1 MPEKVIV
8 NYVDH
13 ISIAVKDIKKA
24 EKDYQNVFGWEVA
37 GRYIDRD
44 EKISVSYFRVGQTCV
59 ELMEDL
65 DGTGEVAKFIA
76 KRGEG
81 VMLIS
86 YNVDDAGEALRLL
99 KANGVKLIDQE
110 PRLWKERGGRYAF
123 IHPDAVHGVLT
134 EVADGRY

>member
-1 MPEKVIV
+1 MAEKVQT
-8 NYVDH
+8 NYIDH
-13 ISIAVKDIKKA
+13 ISIAVKDLEKA
-24 EKDYQNVFGWEVA
+24 EEDYQNVFGWEIA
-37 GRYIDRD
+37 GHYVFQD
-44 EKISVSYFRVGQTCV
+44 EKISVSYFKVGPTCV

-99 KANGVKLIDQE
+99 KANRAQLIDQE
-110 PRLWKERGGRYAF
+110 PRLSKDSPRKYAF
-123 IHPDAVHGVLT
+123 IHPHALHGILG
-134 EVADGRY
+134 EVIDGEY